1 MPPPLEAFAADLLA
15 LLEAPAPCAARDREP
30 GTAGPRAVPAAV
42 PAGPAEISSNNN
54 GLQKSGPLGPLG
66 PQKTDVAGFAD
77 SAAPPATPTDPEPT
91 THCPAC
97 GSPSWWRAP
106 SSPGWRCAYC
116 EPRDRAEAFESLTL
130 ASGQWAPGTRPPADP
145 GDDPPE
151 PHAPRPP
158 RPDDG
163 RVQDAFG
170 AWRTP
175 AEHAA
180 VAAFYA
186 HHWTCAVCIR
196 AGRGYGTRC
205 ADGERLHAAMRAA
218 S

>member
-1 MPPPLEAFAADLLA
+1 MPP
-15 LLEAPAPCAARDREP
+15 C
-30 GTAGPRAVPAAV
+30 
-42 PAGPAEISSNNN
+42 
-54 GLQKSGPLGPLG
+54 
-66 PQKTDVAGFAD
+66 
-77 SAAPPATPTDPEPT
+77 PEPEPDR
-91 THCPAC
+91 HCAC
-97 GSPSWWRAP
+97 GSPSWWRSP
-106 SSPGWRCAYC
+106 SSPTWRCAYC
-116 EPRDRAEAFESLTL
+116 EPRSRAEAFESLTL

-196 AGRGYGTRC
+196 AGRGYGDRC